1 MKASPRSDSELPAVM
16 PHVRKAWLQQDLP
29 YISMYSPPC
38 SPPLDC
44 LREYRRN
51 VIDQVVSTAL
61 PESTN
66 ADEVFH
72 FMSLVSVDFK
82 LKHAKGVEAV
92 NFKLSHVEGT
102 MWLLELMTMMAVMG
116 LNMTEVRVVSATVK
130 AFISMLICADLPNE
144 LIELLE
150 KRPGFLRIVLHNSD
164 FSPVLVASVE
174 VIFARASWKTLKSLQ
189 RGQFGVMLRDRVMD
203 YINRLDNY
211 DGPEI
216 AKIALAP
223 ALGDPYGLY
232 EEAMPLPESSNKSLQ
247 ELPKRHGISVLLEN
261 ISSLERAQEFAA
273 RINDKTVWYKLGK
286 AQLENG
292 KSSSVIQSA
301 ETRGSKDTRNSAANV
316 PEAVDSYLK
325 AEDATD
331 YLEVIQGICEL
342 PFIPDIGC
350 TAKLDAMHAVLRSLR
365 TSPRHLVA
373 GCEVD
378 PAFPGTSLQ
387 RLRSCHLRLLSL
399 AHEDLCADWED
410 VRRRLLWA
418 GGMKDLPARRGQI
431 TTAHAFNDDNHCD
444 LTAMAIASL
453 PELGAGGSW
462 STCML
467 GCNEDS
473 PQDVA
478 HVQFKSRIAFKLVW
492 CPPDYHSFVLVDDKG
507 KFLAAGQPRGG
518 MLPSMDLRA
527 SNFRMVQGSRYER
540 VPLEYAER
548 CRLFVGPE
556 RLEGLS

>member
-1 MKASPRSDSELPAVM
+1 
-16 PHVRKAWLQQDLP
+16 
-29 YISMYSPPC
+29 
-38 SPPLDC
+38 
-44 LREYRRN
+44 
-51 VIDQVVSTAL
+51 
-61 PESTN
+61 
-66 ADEVFH
+66 
-72 FMSLVSVDFK
+72 
-82 LKHAKGVEAV
+82 
-92 NFKLSHVEGT
+92 
-102 MWLLELMTMMAVMG
+102 
-116 LNMTEVRVVSATVK
+116 
-130 AFISMLICADLPNE
+130 
-144 LIELLE
+144 
-150 KRPGFLRIVLHNSD
+150 
-164 FSPVLVASVE
+164 
-174 VIFARASWKTLKSLQ
+174 
-189 RGQFGVMLRDRVMD
+189 
-203 YINRLDNY
+203 
-211 DGPEI
+211 
-216 AKIALAP
+216 
-223 ALGDPYGLY
+223 
-232 EEAMPLPESSNKSLQ
+232 
-247 ELPKRHGISVLLEN
+247 
-261 ISSLERAQEFAA
+261 
-273 RINDKTVWYKLGK
+273 
-286 AQLENG
+286 
-292 KSSSVIQSA
+292 
-301 ETRGSKDTRNSAANV
+301 
-316 PEAVDSYLK
+316 
-325 AEDATD
+325 
-331 YLEVIQGICEL
+331 
-342 PFIPDIGC
+342 
-350 TAKLDAMHAVLRSLR
+350 MHAVLRSLR

-399 AHEDLCADWED
+399 AHEDLSADWED

-444 LTAMAIASL
+444 LTAMAKNVIDNEHTGGVKNLSLGNRLGPLIRVASL

-556 RLEGLS
+556 RLEGFS